1 MAPSRRN
8 AAMLPSNGLRTDPF
22 PIDAPSPLYPVSSVR
37 TCGLRRT
44 VIFSLAS
51 FNDPGRISVGG
62 RTRRTLRAGMRGAI
76 QQAHIRRGRTRRT
89 LRAGMR
95 GAIQQAHIRR
105 GPDAPHAPGRWMRGA
120 IQQAHTRREPDG
132 IALRE

>member
-76 QQAHIRRGRTRRT
+76 QQAHIRRG
-89 LRAGMR
+89 
-95 GAIQQAHIRR
+95 
-105 GPDAPHAPGRWMRGA
+105 PDAPHAPGRWMRGA